1 VHAWRLEHVTTEPRV
16 LVVADEPEGQ
26 HVARRSCRP
35 ATWAPWRRDTDARGQ
50 AAAWVGWAILATYW
64 GLAGASFL
72 LRAINDPTA
81 DIAGAVLSR
90 FGWGA
95 YPTVGAVIVARR
107 PRNPVGWLCCAV
119 GLLLGPAFLGQ
130 DYAWYTLVHKPGSL
144 PGGQAM
150 AWLGQWPWRV
160 VLGLL
165 SFLLLLFPSGQLVSA
180 RWRPVAWAAAAGTVL
195 LGLWAALAPRPLE
208 GAGLER
214 LTNPLG
220 IHGAETIF
228 RVLQA
233 AAAVLL
239 VATVLAAA
247 SMVVRFRRA
256 RGEERQQLK
265 WFTYTAVL
273 SVLVWLVF
281 IVTGAAD
288 RLPAALGITIALIWL
303 VAVPAAI
310 GVAMLRYRLYD
321 IDRLINRTLV
331 YGLLTALLGGAYAG
345 LVLALGQVFGRS
357 SSLAVAIATLTI
369 AAAFQPARRRVQQ
382 VVDRRFNRR
391 RYDAATTIAGF
402 SARLRQQLDLEALTV
417 ELLAVVDQT
426 MEPTTVSLW
435 LRPSPDRLVEP
446 LNPPTSGSTA
456 SEPVRGGL

>member
-1 VHAWRLEHVTTEPRV
+1 MLAGAAQAPWNRV
-16 LVVADEPEGQ
+16 LVVVDDTEGQ
-26 HVARRSCRP
+26 HVARSARP
-35 ATWAPWRRDTDARGQ
+35 ATGALWRWRDADPMSHVAVWV
-50 AAAWVGWAILATYW
+50 AWVTLATYW
-64 GLAGASFL
+64 GSVVASFL
-72 LRAINDPTA
+72 LRAINDPTT
-81 DIAGAVLSR
+81 DIGGAVLTR
-90 FGWGA
+90 LGWGA

-107 PRNPVGWLCCAV
+107 PGNPVGWLCCAV

-130 DYAWYTLVHKPGSL
+130 DYAWYALVHEPGSL
-144 PGGQAM
+144 PAGLAM

-165 SFLLLLFPSGQLVSA
+165 SFLLLLFPTGRLVSA

-195 LGLWAALAPRPLE
+195 LGLWAAFAPEPLE
-208 GAGLER
+208 GAGLEG

-220 IHGAETIF
+220 IRGAEAIF

-239 VATVLAAA
+239 VVTILAAV

-265 WFTYTAVL
+265 WFTYAGVL

-281 IVTGAAD
+281 IVTGVAD
-288 RLPAALGITIALIWL
+288 RLPAVLGVPVLLVWL
-303 VAVPAAI
+303 VAIPAAI

-321 IDRLINRTLV
+321 IDRLINRTVV
-331 YGLLTALLGGAYAG
+331 YGLLTTLLGGIYAG
-345 LVLALGQVFGRS
+345 LVLVLGQLLGRA

-369 AAAFQPARRRVQQ
+369 ATAFRPARRRIQAA
-382 VVDRRFNRR
+382 VDRRFNRR
-391 RYDAATTIAGF
+391 RYDAAATIEAF
-402 SARLRQQLDLEALTV
+402 SARLREEIDLDSLSA

-435 LRPSPDRLVEP
+435 LRPSAG
-446 LNPPTSGSTA
+446 T
-456 SEPVRGGL
+456 

>member
-1 VHAWRLEHVTTEPRV
+1 VQAWRQEHDAAEPTV
-16 LVVADEPEGQ
+16 LVVVDDTEGQ
-26 HVARRSCRP
+26 HVARRSGRP
-35 ATWAPWRRDTDARGQ
+35 ATWALGRRVADATPRV
-50 AAAWVGWAILATYW
+50 AVWVAWATLATYW
-64 GLAGASFL
+64 GLVVASFL
-72 LRAINDPTA
+72 LRAINDPTT
-81 DIAGAVLSR
+81 DLGGAVLTR
-90 FGWGA
+90 LGWGA

-119 GLLLGPAFLGQ
+119 GLLLGPAFFGQ
-130 DYAWYTLVHKPGSL
+130 DYAWYALVHEPGSL
-144 PGGQAM
+144 PGGLAM

-165 SFLLLLFPSGQLVSA
+165 SFLLLLFPSGRLVSA

-195 LGLWAALAPRPLE
+195 LGLWAAFAPQPLE

-220 IHGAETIF
+220 IRGAEAIF

-239 VATVLAAA
+239 VVTILAAA
-247 SMVVRFRRA
+247 SMVVRFRQA

-265 WFTYTAVL
+265 WFTYAAVL
-273 SVLVWLVF
+273 SVLVWLLF
-281 IVTGAAD
+281 IVTGVAD
-288 RLPAALGITIALIWL
+288 RLPAALGIPVLLVWL

-321 IDRLINRTLV
+321 IDRLINRTVV
-331 YGLLTALLGGAYAG
+331 YGLLTTLLGGAYAG
-345 LVLALGQVFGRS
+345 LVLVLGQLLGRS
-357 SSLAVAIATLTI
+357 SGLAVAIATLTI
-369 AAAFQPARRRVQQ
+369 AAAFRPARRRIQAA
-382 VVDRRFNRR
+382 VDRRFNRR
-391 RYDAATTIAGF
+391 RYDAVRTVEAF
-402 SARLRQQLDLEALTV
+402 SARLREEIDLDSLSA

-435 LRPSPDRLVEP
+435 LRPSTER
-446 LNPPTSGSTA
+446 T
-456 SEPVRGGL
+456 